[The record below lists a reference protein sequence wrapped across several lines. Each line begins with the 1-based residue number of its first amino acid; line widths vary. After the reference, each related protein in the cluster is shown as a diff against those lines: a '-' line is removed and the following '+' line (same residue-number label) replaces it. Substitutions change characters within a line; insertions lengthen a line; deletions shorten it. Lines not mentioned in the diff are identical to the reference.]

1 MSIIYA
7 IYFYLTIALFFKKN
21 GKKMWQNLVK
31 TFKMATALMHAKQA
45 QQTMKVVQDVPIDE
59 EQHRDLVI
67 EIARLT
73 KELLA
78 ANDHTQAWKNKFF
91 QR

>member
-45 QQTMKVVQDVPIDE
+45 QQTMKVVQYVPIDE
-59 EQHRDLVI
+59 EQHRYLVI
-67 EIARLT
+67 EISRL
-73 KELLA
+73 KKQLSE
-78 ANDHTQAWKNKFF
+78 ANDQTQAWKNKFF